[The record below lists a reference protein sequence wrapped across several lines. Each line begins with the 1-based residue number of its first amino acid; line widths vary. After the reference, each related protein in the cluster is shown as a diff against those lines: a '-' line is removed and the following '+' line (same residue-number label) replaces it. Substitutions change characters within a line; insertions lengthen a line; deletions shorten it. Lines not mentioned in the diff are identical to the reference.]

1 MSRNVRL
8 AYDDGVERVMMVFIC
23 KMIFIA
29 TRMPK
34 LLPIVPILM
43 IAFSFFEVKDVT
55 MLFGDGKASER
66 IAMIRKR
73 LVKGIV

>member
-1 MSRNVRL
+1 
-8 AYDDGVERVMMVFIC
+8 
-23 KMIFIA
+23 
-29 TRMPK
+29 MPK

-73 LVKGIV
+73 LVKGIVLMFRLKQYRHTFCVELYLS